1 MRFLMHGAVLAIA
14 GLCAVAPA
22 AARAAAPM
30 EVRVVVVTA
39 FEIGED
45 TGDKPGE
52 FQAWASVLPQRL
64 AFPAGAR
71 DLRYDPKT
79 GVLAI
84 NTGMGTNRAATS
96 VMALGADP
104 RFDLRH
110 AYWLVAAI
118 AGVNPNTA
126 SVGSAAWIGSVVDTD
141 YGYEID
147 SREIPAGWPTGR
159 IPLGRIKPYE
169 TPVPNDD
176 DGAIFPLNTG
186 LRDWAF
192 GLTQGVVLPDSP
204 SLQAQRAPYV
214 GDPEAQKPPQV
225 MIGDEATGQT
235 FWHGELMNQ
244 YAEQWTAY
252 WTGGKGRFVMTAMED
267 SGVVRAVQ
275 VLQKLGRAD
284 PARVLV
290 LRTGSNYSA
299 PPPGVDAAASL
310 AHENSGL
317 SAMSAALDAAY
328 AVGRPV
334 VDELSGRWDL
344 YRDRIPGAREALT
357 QRSSPAS

>member
-1 MRFLMHGAVLAIA
+1 
-14 GLCAVAPA
+14 
-22 AARAAAPM
+22 M

-45 TGDKPGE
+45 VGDKPGE

-71 DLRYDPKT
+71 DLRYDPRT
-79 GVLAI
+79 HVLAI

-126 SVGSAAWIGSVVDTD
+126 SVGSAAWIGTVVDTD

-147 SREIPAGWPTGR
+147 PREVPAGWSTGR
-159 IPLGRIKPYE
+159 IPLGRTKPYE
-169 TPVPNDD
+169 TPAPTDD
-176 DGAIFPLNTG
+176 DGAIFPLDTG
-186 LRDWAF
+186 LRDWAYR
-192 GLTQGVVLPDSP
+192 LTQGVVLPDSP
-204 SLQAQRAPYV
+204 GLKAQRAPYV
-214 GDPEAQKPPQV
+214 GDPEAQQPPRV
-225 MIGDEATGQT
+225 ITGDEATGQT

-244 YAEQWTAY
+244 YAEDWTAY

-275 VLQKLGRAD
+275 ALQKMGRAD
-284 PARVLV
+284 AARVLV
-290 LRTGSNYSA
+290 LRTGANYSA

-334 VDELSGRWDL
+334 VDELSARWDL
-344 YRDRIPGAREALT
+344 YRDRVPGDSGGI
-357 QRSSPAS
+357 Q

>member
-1 MRFLMHGAVLAIA
+1 MLRSGVLAA
-14 GLCAVAPA
+14 VFALGLLGVAPS
-22 AARAAAPM
+22 ARAAPI

-45 TGDKPGE
+45 VGDKPGE

-71 DLRYDPKT
+71 DLRYDPAT
-79 GVLAI
+79 HVLAI
-84 NTGMGTNRAATS
+84 NTGMGTNRAATA

-118 AGVNPNTA
+118 AGVNPNAA
-126 SVGSAAWIGSVVDTD
+126 SVGSAAWIGSVIDTD

-159 IPLGRIKPYE
+159 IPLGRTRPYE
-169 TPVPNDD
+169 TPAPTDD
-176 DGAIFPLNTG
+176 DGAIFPLNAG

-192 GLTQGVVLPDSP
+192 GLTKDVVLADTP

-214 GDPEAQKPPQV
+214 GEPEALQPPRV
-225 MIGDEATGQT
+225 MVGDEVTGQT
-235 FWHGELMNQ
+235 FWHGTLMNQ
-244 YAEQWTAY
+244 YAERWTAY
-252 WTGGKGRFVMTAMED
+252 WTGGRGRFVMTAMED
-267 SGVVRAVQ
+267 SGVMRAVQ
-275 VLQKLGRAD
+275 TLQKLGRAD
-284 PARVLV
+284 TARVLV
-290 LRTGSNYSA
+290 LRTGANYSA
-299 PPPGVDAAASL
+299 PPPGVDAATSL

-317 SAMSAALDAAY
+317 SAMPAALAAAY

-334 VDELSGRWDL
+334 VDALSVNWSR
-344 YRDRIPGAREALT
+344 YQAAIPGSAAK
-357 QRSSPAS
+357 P

>member
-1 MRFLMHGAVLAIA
+1 MRFLTRTAILAVAL
-14 GLCAVAPA
+14 LCAAAPA
-22 AARAAAPM
+22 AARAEAAM

-45 TGDKPGE
+45 TGDQPGE
-52 FQAWASVLPQRL
+52 YQAWASVLPQRL
-64 AFPAGAR
+64 AFAGGAR

-79 GVLAI
+79 HVLAI

-96 VMALGADP
+96 VMALGTDP
-104 RFDLRH
+104 RFALRR

-118 AGVNPNTA
+118 AGVNPDAA
-126 SVGSAAWIGSVVDTD
+126 SVGSAAWIGAVVDTD

-147 SREIPAGWPTGR
+147 PREVPPDWPTGR
-159 IPLGRIKPYE
+159 IPLGRTRPYQA
-169 TPVPNDD
+169 PAPNDD
-176 DGAIFPLNTG
+176 DGAIFPLDTG

-192 GLTQGVVLPDSP
+192 GLTQHVKLPDSP
-204 SLQAQRAPYV
+204 NLQAIRAPYV
-214 GDPEAQKPPQV
+214 SDPQAEQPPRV
-225 MIGDEATGQT
+225 ITGDEATGQT
-235 FWHGELMNQ
+235 FWNGRLMNQ
-244 YAEQWTAY
+244 YAERWTAY

-275 VLQKLGRAD
+275 TLQKMGRAD
-284 PARVLV
+284 AGRVLV

-299 PPPGVDAAASL
+299 PPPGVSAAASL
-310 AHENSGL
+310 AKEDAAL

-334 VDELSGRWDL
+334 VDQLSGHWDL
-344 YRDRIPGAREALT
+344 YRDRIPGAGDAPV
-357 QRSSPAS
+357 QGGPQS